1 MILYILAIVV
11 FIAAT
16 FIHKKVQWK
25 CETHWEILDGVS
37 CIAMFITSIFLVLG
51 TGVFIITHWNVDG
64 KLENVNSIRENLV
77 YQLEEGYYINDNNVY
92 SKELFDDV
100 RDFNSS
106 VRAGQRGLEN
116 PWISMFYFPKW
127 NEVEVINFD
136 DYR

>member
-11 FIAAT
+11 FVAAI

-51 TGVFIITHWNVDG
+51 TGAFIITHWNVDG
-64 KLENVNSIRENLV
+64 KLENVNSTRETLV
-77 YQLEEGYYINDNNVY
+77 YQLEEGYYVNDNNIS

-100 RDFNSS
+100 NDFNIA
-106 VRAGQRGLEN
+106 VRSGRKGLEN
-116 PWISMFYFPKW
+116 SWISMFYFPKW
-127 NEVEVINFD
+127 NEVEVINLD

>member
-1 MILYILAIVV
+1 MIVYIVAIVL
-11 FIAAT
+11 FITAA
-16 FIHKKVQWK
+16 FIHKKFQWS
-25 CETHWEILDGVS
+25 CETHWEILDGAS
-37 CIAMFITSIFLVLG
+37 CIAMFIISIFLVLG
-51 TGVFIITHWNVDG
+51 TGAFIITHWNVDG
-64 KLENVNSIRENLV
+64 KLETVNSTRENLI

-127 NEVEVINFD
+127 NEVEVINLE

>member
-11 FIAAT
+11 FIAAS
-16 FIHKKVQWK
+16 FIHKKVQWNY
-25 CETHWEILDGVS
+25 ETHWEILDAVS
-37 CIAMFITSIFLVLG
+37 CGAMFIISIFLVLG
-51 TGVFIITHWNVDG
+51 TGAFIITHWNVDG
-64 KLENVNSIRENLV
+64 KLETVNSTRENLV

-100 RDFNSS
+100 RDFNSL

-127 NEVEVINFD
+127 NEVEVINLE

>member
-1 MILYILAIVV
+1 MILYIIAIVL
-11 FIAAT
+11 FITAT
-16 FIHKKVQWK
+16 FIHKKFQRN
-25 CETHWEILDGVS
+25 CETHWEILDAVS
-37 CIAMFITSIFLVLG
+37 CGAMFIISIFLVLSSAAF
-51 TGVFIITHWNVDG
+51 VVTHWNVDG
-64 KLENVNSIRENLV
+64 KLETVNSTRENLV

-127 NEVEVINFD
+127 NEVEVINLE

>member
-1 MILYILAIVV
+1 MIVYIVAIVL
-11 FIAAT
+11 FITAA
-16 FIHKKVQWK
+16 FIHKKFQWS
-25 CETHWEILDGVS
+25 CETHWEILDGAS
-37 CIAMFITSIFLVLG
+37 CIAMFIISIFLVLG
-51 TGVFIITHWNVDG
+51 TSAFIITHWNVDG
-64 KLENVNSIRENLV
+64 KLETVNSTRENLI

-127 NEVEVINFD
+127 NEVEVINLK

>member
-1 MILYILAIVV
+1 MILYILAIVL
-11 FIAAT
+11 FIVAV
-16 FIHKKVQWK
+16 ILHKKFQWK
-25 CETHWEILDGVS
+25 CETCLEIIDGAS
-37 CIAMFITSIFLVLG
+37 CIAMFILSVFLVLS
-51 TGVFIITHWNVDG
+51 TVAFAITHWNVDG
-64 KLENVNSIRENLV
+64 KLETVNSTRENLV

-100 RDFNSS
+100 KDFNAS

-127 NEVEVINFD
+127 NEVEAINLD

>member
-1 MILYILAIVV
+1 MIVYIVAIALLILAI
-11 FIAAT
+11 FL
-16 FIHKKVQWK
+16 HKKLEWK
-25 CETHWEILDGVS
+25 CETHWEIINGVS
-37 CIAMFITSIFLVLG
+37 CLMMVILSIFLVFG
-51 TGVFIITHWNVDG
+51 SVAFVVNHWNVDG
-64 KLENVNSIRENLV
+64 KLETVNSTRENLV

-106 VRAGQRGLEN
+106 VCAGQRGLEN

-127 NEVEVINFD
+127 NEVEIINLE

>member
-1 MILYILAIVV
+1 MIVYIVAIVL
-11 FIAAT
+11 FIAAAL
-16 FIHKKVQWK
+16 IHKKVQWS
-25 CETHWEILDGVS
+25 CEIHLEILDCAS
-37 CIAMFITSIFLVLG
+37 CITMFIISIFLILG

-64 KLENVNSIRENLV
+64 KLETVNSTRENLV

-106 VRAGQRGLEN
+106 VRAGQHGLEN

-127 NEVEVINFD
+127 NEVEVINLE

>member
-11 FIAAT
+11 FIAAI
-16 FIHKKVQWK
+16 FVHKKIEYK
-25 CETHWEILDGVS
+25 YETRWEILDGVS
-37 CIAMFITSIFLVLG
+37 CGAMFIISIFLVLG
-51 TGVFIITHWNVDG
+51 TGAFIITHWNVDG
-64 KLENVNSIRENLV
+64 KLETVNSTRENLV

-92 SKELFDDV
+92 SKELFEDV

-127 NEVEVINFD
+127 NEVEVITLE

>member
-11 FIAAT
+11 FIAAI
-16 FIHKKVQWK
+16 FIHKKIEYK
-25 CETHWEILDGVS
+25 YETRWEILDGVS
-37 CIAMFITSIFLVLG
+37 CGAMFIISIFLVLG
-51 TGVFIITHWNVDG
+51 TGAFIITHWNVDG
-64 KLENVNSIRENLV
+64 KLETVNSTRENLV

-127 NEVEVINFD
+127 NEVEVINLE

>member
-1 MILYILAIVV
+1 
-11 FIAAT
+11 
-16 FIHKKVQWK
+16 
-25 CETHWEILDGVS
+25 
-37 CIAMFITSIFLVLG
+37 MFIISIFLVLG
-51 TGVFIITHWNVDG
+51 TGAFIITHWNVDG
-64 KLENVNSIRENLV
+64 KLENVNSTRENLV

-127 NEVEVINFD
+127 NEVEVINLE

>member
-1 MILYILAIVV
+1 MILYIIAIIL
-11 FIAAT
+11 FITAA
-16 FIHKKVQWK
+16 FIHKKFQWS
-25 CETHWEILDGVS
+25 CETHWEILDGAS
-37 CIAMFITSIFLVLG
+37 CIAMFIISIFLVLG
-51 TGVFIITHWNVDG
+51 TGAFIITHWNVDG
-64 KLENVNSIRENLV
+64 KLETVNSTRENLI

-92 SKELFDDV
+92 SKELFDEV

-127 NEVEVINFD
+127 NEVEVINLE

>member
-16 FIHKKVQWK
+16 FIHKKVQWN

-51 TGVFIITHWNVDG
+51 TGAFIITHWNVDG
-64 KLENVNSIRENLV
+64 KLETVNSTRENLV

-100 RDFNSS
+100 RDFNGS
-106 VRAGQRGLEN
+106 VRAGQRGFEN

-127 NEVEVINFD
+127 NEVEVINFE
-136 DYR
+136 DYK

>member
-11 FIAAT
+11 FVAAI

-37 CIAMFITSIFLVLG
+37 CIAMFVTSIFLVLG
-51 TGVFIITHWNVDG
+51 TGAFIITHWNVDG
-64 KLENVNSIRENLV
+64 KLENVNSTRETLV
-77 YQLEEGYYINDNNVY
+77 YQLEEGYYVNDNNIS
-92 SKELFDDV
+92 SKELFEDV
-100 RDFNSS
+100 NNFNVA
-106 VRAGQRGLEN
+106 VRSGKKGLEN

-127 NEVEVINFD
+127 NEVEVINLD

>member
-11 FIAAT
+11 FIAAI
-16 FIHKKVQWK
+16 FIHKKIEYK
-25 CETHWEILDGVS
+25 YETRWEILDGVS
-37 CIAMFITSIFLVLG
+37 CGAMFIISIFLVLG

-64 KLENVNSIRENLV
+64 KLETVNSTRENLV

-92 SKELFDDV
+92 SKELFDNV

-106 VRAGQRGLEN
+106 ARAGQRGLEN

-127 NEVEVINFD
+127 NEVEVINLE

>member
-1 MILYILAIVV
+1 MILYILAIVL
-11 FIAAT
+11 FIAAA
-16 FIHKKVQWK
+16 FIHKKVRWK
-25 CETHWEILDGVS
+25 CEIHWEILDSVS
-37 CIAMFITSIFLVLG
+37 CIAMFIISIFLVLG

-64 KLENVNSIRENLV
+64 KLETINSTRENLV

-100 RDFNSS
+100 KNFNSS

-116 PWISMFYFPKW
+116 PGISMFYFPKW
-127 NEVEVINFD
+127 NEVEVINLE

>member
-16 FIHKKVQWK
+16 FIHKKVQWS

-51 TGVFIITHWNVDG
+51 TGAFIITHWNVDG
-64 KLENVNSIRENLV
+64 KLETVNSTRENLV
-77 YQLEEGYYINDNNVY
+77 YQLEEGYYINDNNIY

-100 RDFNSS
+100 RDFNGS
-106 VRAGQRGLEN
+106 VRAGQRSLEN

-127 NEVEVINFD
+127 NEVEVINLE